1 MSNEDPLST
10 TAVAQRAA
18 SCNATLAF
26 PCKDKEEGQTPKA
39 KGSEA
44 LEWSEPMT
52 ASLMRLR
59 YETYSSK
66 FLSAR
71 NNAMIR
77 IVYQRNWNARRHARD
92 NDTIGDLLDSDS
104 DDGTRTMAEGLEI
117 GMKAMSSGFHAVAS
131 AISSQQSAD
140 SSSPPQ
146 HLESVMEARFAT
158 IIDQL
163 QTQNNNL
170 ATLVELLRKQ

>member
-18 SCNATLAF
+18 SARVDAAEDSATPPMPPPAKTKRKGR
-26 PCKDKEEGQTPKA
+26 PPKA

-71 NNAMIR
+71 NNATSWAVWMLLAGELSKEHEVLISSDQCNNKVMLR
-77 IVYQRNWNARRHARD
+77 SPRQFRLSKVQSTRLRLNASKASWKR
-92 NDTIGDLLDSDS
+92 DLLPSS
-104 DDGTRTMAEGLEI
+104 ISCRPRTTIWPLW
-117 GMKAMSSGFHAVAS
+117 SSFFGSNRIKF
-131 AISSQQSAD
+131 
-140 SSSPPQ
+140 
-146 HLESVMEARFAT
+146 
-158 IIDQL
+158 
-163 QTQNNNL
+163 
-170 ATLVELLRKQ
+170 

>member
-18 SCNATLAF
+18 SARVGAAEDSATPPMPPPAKTKRKGR
-26 PCKDKEEGQTPKA
+26 PPKA

-71 NNAMIR
+71 NNATSWAVWM
-77 IVYQRNWNARRHARD
+77 
-92 NDTIGDLLDSDS
+92 LLAGELSK
-104 DDGTRTMAEGLEI
+104 EHEQ
-117 GMKAMSSGFHAVAS
+117 S
-131 AISSQQSAD
+131 AIN
-140 SSSPPQ
+140 SSPPQ
-146 HLESVMEARFAT
+146 RLKSVMEARFAT
-158 IIDQL
+158 VIDQL

-170 ATLVELLRKQ
+170 AALVEFLRKQ

>member
-1 MSNEDPLST
+1 MINEDPLST

-18 SCNATLAF
+18 SARVGAAEDSATPPMPPPAKTKRKGR
-26 PCKDKEEGQTPKA
+26 PPKA

-71 NNAMIR
+71 NNA
-77 IVYQRNWNARRHARD
+77 
-92 NDTIGDLLDSDS
+92 
-104 DDGTRTMAEGLEI
+104 TMQQQGNVT
-117 GMKAMSSGFHAVAS
+117 VAS
-131 AISSQQSAD
+131 AISSQQSAIN
-140 SSSPPQ
+140 SSPPQ
-146 HLESVMEARFAT
+146 RLKSVMEARFAT
-158 IIDQL
+158 VIDQL

-170 ATLVELLRKQ
+170 AALVEFLRKQ

>member
-18 SCNATLAF
+18 SARVDAAEDSATPPMPPPAKTKRKGR
-26 PCKDKEEGQTPKA
+26 PPKA

-71 NNAMIR
+71 NNA
-77 IVYQRNWNARRHARD
+77 
-92 NDTIGDLLDSDS
+92 
-104 DDGTRTMAEGLEI
+104 TMQQQGNVT
-117 GMKAMSSGFHAVAS
+117 VAS
-131 AISSQQSAD
+131 AISSQQSAIN
-140 SSSPPQ
+140 SSPPQ
-146 HLESVMEARFAT
+146 RLKSVMEARFAT
-158 IIDQL
+158 VIDQL

-170 ATLVELLRKQ
+170 AALVEFLRKQ

>member
-1 MSNEDPLST
+1 MSNEDPLCT

-18 SCNATLAF
+18 SARVGTAEDSATPLLPPPAKTKRKGR
-26 PCKDKEEGQTPKA
+26 PPKA

-59 YETYSSK
+59 YETFSSK

-77 IVYQRNWNARRHARD
+77 AVW
-92 NDTIGDLLDSDS
+92 LLLA
-104 DDGTRTMAEGLEI
+104 GELRA
-117 GMKAMSSGFHAVAS
+117 
-131 AISSQQSAD
+131 
-140 SSSPPQ
+140 
-146 HLESVMEARFAT
+146 
-158 IIDQL
+158 
-163 QTQNNNL
+163 L
-170 ATLVELLRKQ
+170 AT

>member
-18 SCNATLAF
+18 SARVDAAEDSATPPMPPPAKTKRKGR
-26 PCKDKEEGQTPKA
+26 PPKA

-71 NNAMIR
+71 NNATSWAVWM
-77 IVYQRNWNARRHARD
+77 
-92 NDTIGDLLDSDS
+92 LLAGELSKEHEVLISSDQCNN
-104 DDGTRTMAEGLEI
+104 
-117 GMKAMSSGFHAVAS
+117 KQS
-131 AISSQQSAD
+131 AIN
-140 SSSPPQ
+140 SSPPQ
-146 HLESVMEARFAT
+146 RLKSVMEARFAT
-158 IIDQL
+158 VIDQL

-170 ATLVELLRKQ
+170 AALVEFLRKQ